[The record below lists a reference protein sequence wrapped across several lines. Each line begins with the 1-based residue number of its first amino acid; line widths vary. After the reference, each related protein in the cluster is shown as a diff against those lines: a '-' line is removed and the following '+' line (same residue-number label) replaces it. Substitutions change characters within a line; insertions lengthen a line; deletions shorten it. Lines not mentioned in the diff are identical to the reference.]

1 MKLGKLPA
9 LKGFHLKAYA
19 TDMSHVRDVGS
30 GRMMAKMIKAR
41 PFPDNLFKP
50 IKTEVTTGL
59 MPFRNTSDA
68 TFFSMAFRAPFILA
82 IIFGLY
88 TCRLKKSDATYAI
101 DSSNPNVIFLDSQI
115 IPVWL
120 GEKPYATYE
129 DVLIGYEQ
137 RSPKSKSTT
146 QVTKDKVVRFFKY
159 MNDIYKNVK
168 KFGDTHKD
176 YLVLLFID
184 FLILCEVLFH
194 HDVVF
199 NNAAYITYDGEHWHP
214 VIIDIDLVLGNGTPD
229 MATPN
234 EKQAMSFR
242 DIWPKFESQM
252 LPQIKER
259 YTYLRQSGVLSMESF
274 VEVYGGIQKY
284 SS

>member
-1 MKLGKLPA
+1 
-9 LKGFHLKAYA
+9 
-19 TDMSHVRDVGS
+19 MSHVRDVGS

-168 KFGDTHKD
+168 SS
-176 YLVLLFID
+176 
-184 FLILCEVLFH
+184 
-194 HDVVF
+194 
-199 NNAAYITYDGEHWHP
+199 
-214 VIIDIDLVLGNGTPD
+214 VIHIKTIWYCCLGST
-229 MATPN
+229 
-234 EKQAMSFR
+234 F
-242 DIWPKFESQM
+242 
-252 LPQIKER
+252 
-259 YTYLRQSGVLSMESF
+259 
-274 VEVYGGIQKY
+274 
-284 SS
+284 